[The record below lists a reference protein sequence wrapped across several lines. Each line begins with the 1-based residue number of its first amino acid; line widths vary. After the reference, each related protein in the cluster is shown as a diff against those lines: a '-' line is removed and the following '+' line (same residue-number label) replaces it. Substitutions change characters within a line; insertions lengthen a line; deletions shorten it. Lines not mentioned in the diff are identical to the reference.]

1 MAIQIRDATEKDMP
15 ALARLAGV
23 VFHPTTDWITRQ
35 VFPLHLQ
42 PKNIPDG
49 DSSLPWRQL
58 RKTASFN
65 TSNCTVKVAVDTALN
80 NQIVGYAVWEQPVD
94 DEKPPTAPADP
105 ELPLDVTDM
114 KVFEELKSILKEDHK
129 ASFGDRELKD
139 VWRLSPLPISLHILL
154 HMTSNAVNRWYP
166 LDLDMIGVDPL
177 HQRRGIGKALLTW
190 GMRQATKAGRDC
202 YLMATP
208 QGRPLY
214 EAFGWEIV
222 RPLNMFG
229 VMHHSMIYR
238 ANKEALL

>member
-1 MAIQIRDATEKDMP
+1 MP

-42 PKNIPDG
+42 PENIPDG

-139 VWRLSPLPISLHILL
+139 VWH
-154 HMTSNAVNRWYP
+154 
-166 LDLDMIGVDPL
+166 LDMIGVDPL

>member
-1 MAIQIRDATEKDMP
+1 MP

-23 VFHPTTDWITRQ
+23 AFHPTTDWITRQ

-65 TSNCTVKVAVDTALN
+65 TSNCIIKVAVDTALN
-80 NQIVGYAVWEQPVD
+80 DQIVGFAVWEQPVE
-94 DEKPPTAPADP
+94 DEKPPIAPADP
-105 ELPLDVTDM
+105 ELPSDVTDM
-114 KVFEELKSILKEDHK
+114 KLFEELKSILKEDHK
-129 ASFGDRELKD
+129 ASFGDRGLKD
-139 VWRLSPLPISLHILL
+139 VWH
-154 HMTSNAVNRWYP
+154 
-166 LDLDMIGVDPL
+166 LDMIGVDPL

>member
-1 MAIQIRDATEKDMP
+1 MEIQIRNATEKDLP
-15 ALARLAGV
+15 AVAQLAGV
-23 VFHPTTDWITRQ
+23 AFHPTTDWITRQ

-49 DSSLPWRQL
+49 EAYLPWRQL
-58 RKTASFN
+58 RKTVSYN
-65 TSNCTVKVAVDTALN
+65 TSNSAVIVAIDTTLD
-80 NQIVGYAVWEQPVD
+80 NQIVGFAVWDQPIEDEQLPA
-94 DEKPPTAPADP
+94 APAEP
-105 ELPLDVTDM
+105 ELPPAVSDV
-114 KVFEELKSILKEDHK
+114 KIYEELQAILKEDHR

-139 VWRLSPLPISLHILL
+139 VWH
-154 HMTSNAVNRWYP
+154 
-166 LDLDMIGVDPL
+166 LDMIGVDPL
-177 HQRRGIGKALLTW
+177 HQRRGIGKGLLTW

-214 EAFGWEIV
+214 EAFGFEIV

-238 ANKEALL
+238 VNKEAIL

>member
-1 MAIQIRDATEKDMP
+1 MP

-105 ELPLDVTDM
+105 ELPSDVTDM

-139 VWRLSPLPISLHILL
+139 VWH
-154 HMTSNAVNRWYP
+154 
-166 LDLDMIGVDPL
+166 LDMIGVDPL

>member
-1 MAIQIRDATEKDMP
+1 MAIQIRDATDKDMP
-15 ALARLAGV
+15 ALARLAGI

-139 VWRLSPLPISLHILL
+139 VWRLSPLSISLPILL
-154 HMTSNAVNRWYP
+154 HMMSNAVN
-166 LDLDMIGVDPL
+166 
-177 HQRRGIGKALLTW
+177 Q
-190 GMRQATKAGRDC
+190 
-202 YLMATP
+202 
-208 QGRPLY
+208 
-214 EAFGWEIV
+214 
-222 RPLNMFG
+222 
-229 VMHHSMIYR
+229 
-238 ANKEALL
+238 